1 MRFRCSCLW
10 LAGRPQSP
18 STHCCLSWREYEPC
32 LCGGN
37 ERWTCCR
44 CQRRIACRRVRS
56 SHNSIIARSGTS
68 IATTTT
74 TSTLF
79 LRVFTERK
87 NWYQVTVF
95 PRVVPWFRVLAH
107 GSLQCFPQLSDS
119 VIAHTTTVRGFVL
132 LCMHKSSVYIDT
144 GCAQQQYKRRCC
156 ICEKSIYVLSSSAVL
171 VL

>member
-1 MRFRCSCLW
+1 MLSVSTTDCLSQ
-10 LAGRPQSP
+10 GEKQSQQHNSEERHVDSHHHHHLNAFFKGIYRAQKLVP
-18 STHCCLSWREYEPC
+18 ST
-32 LCGGN
+32 
-37 ERWTCCR
+37 
-44 CQRRIACRRVRS
+44 
-56 SHNSIIARSGTS
+56 
-68 IATTTT
+68 
-74 TSTLF
+74 
-79 LRVFTERK
+79 
-87 NWYQVTVF
+87 VTVF